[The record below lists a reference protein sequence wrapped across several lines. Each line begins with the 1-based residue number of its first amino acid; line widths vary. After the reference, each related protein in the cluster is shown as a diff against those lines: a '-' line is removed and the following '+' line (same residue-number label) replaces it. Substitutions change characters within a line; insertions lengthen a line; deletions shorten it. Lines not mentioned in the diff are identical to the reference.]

1 MRIFQRTSAKEVRFS
16 GVGLHTGAVVRAK
29 ILPAAPD
36 TGIVFHR
43 TDLAADIRACV
54 GNVVETSYATVL
66 ASGAAR
72 LSTVEHFLSALC
84 GMQVDN
90 ALVEVDGPEMP
101 ILDGSSLEIARA
113 IAGAGYMEQPSRR
126 RFVDVDVPRKL
137 HRDGSMVALS
147 ASADLEILATIDF
160 PAAAI
165 GKQWLRFTL
174 TPEKYLSEIA
184 PARTFVLRHQIEA
197 LRAAGLAR
205 GGSLENAIVVE
216 DGFVHNPGGLRFPDE
231 FVRHKMLDFL
241 GDIALVGRPVRGF
254 FLAMRPGHT
263 INRDL
268 VELLSG
274 SSRSIAPAV
283 SMASSGT
290 PTDLLVTA

>member
-1 MRIFQRTSAKEVRFS
+1 MRIYQRTLAQEARFS
-16 GVGLHTGAVVRAK
+16 GVGLHTGASVRAK
-29 ILPAAPD
+29 ILPAPPD
-36 TGIVFHR
+36 AGIVFRR
-43 TDLAADIRACV
+43 TDLGVDIPAGV

-113 IAGAGYMEQPSRR
+113 IAGAGYLEHPSHR
-126 RFVDVDVPRKL
+126 RFVDVDLPRKL
-137 HRDGSMVALS
+137 HRNGSMVALS
-147 ASADLEILATIDF
+147 PSADLEILVTIDF

-165 GKQWLRFTL
+165 GKQWLRFAL
-174 TPEKYLSEIA
+174 SPEKYLSEIA

-216 DGFVHNPGGLRFPDE
+216 EGIVHNPGGLRFPDE
-231 FVRHKMLDFL
+231 FVRHKVLDFL

-254 FLAMRPGHT
+254 FLAVRPGHT

-274 SSRSIAPAV
+274 SSCSIAPATA
-283 SMASSGT
+283 MASSEASAE
-290 PTDLLVTA
+290 LRITA

>member
-1 MRIFQRTSAKEVRFS
+1 VRIYQRTVAQEARFS
-16 GVGLHTGAVVRAK
+16 GIGLHTGAAVHAK
-29 ILPAAPD
+29 ILPAPPD
-36 TGIVFHR
+36 TGLVFHR
-43 TDLAADIRACV
+43 TDLGVHIPARV

-113 IAGAGYMEQPSRR
+113 IAGAGVLEQPSHR
-126 RFVDVDVPRKL
+126 RFVDIDHPRKL

-147 ASADLEILATIDF
+147 PSADLELLVTIDF

-174 TPEKYLSEIA
+174 SPERYLSEIA
-184 PARTFVLRHQIEA
+184 PARTFVLWQQIES

-216 DGFVHNPGGLRFPDE
+216 EGIVHNPEGLRFPDE
-231 FVRHKMLDFL
+231 FVRHKVLDFL
-241 GDIALVGRPVRGF
+241 GDLALVGRPVRGF
-254 FLAMRPGHT
+254 FLAVRPGHT

-274 SSRSIAPAV
+274 SSRSITPAMATIPSGAP
-283 SMASSGT
+283 SE
-290 PTDLLVTA
+290 LRITA

>member
-1 MRIFQRTSAKEVRFS
+1 M
-16 GVGLHTGAVVRAK
+16 RAK

-43 TDLAADIRACV
+43 TDLAADIPACV

-113 IAGAGYMEQPSRR
+113 IAGAGYVEQPSRR

-147 ASADLEILATIDF
+147 TSADLEILATINF

-184 PARTFVLRHQIEA
+184 PARTFVLRHQVEA

-216 DGFVHNPGGLRFPDE
+216 DGIVHNPGGLRFPDE

-254 FLAMRPGHT
+254 FLAVRPGHT
-263 INRDL
+263 INREL

-290 PTDLLVTA
+290 PAELRVTA

>member
-1 MRIFQRTSAKEVRFS
+1 MRIFQRTLAKEVRFS
-16 GVGLHTGAVVRAK
+16 GIGLHTGAAVHAK

-36 TGIVFHR
+36 TGIVFQR
-43 TDLAADIRACV
+43 TDLGADIPARV

-113 IAGAGYMEQPSRR
+113 IAGAGYLEQPSRR
-126 RFVDVDVPRKL
+126 RFVDIDVPRKL
-137 HRDGSMVALS
+137 RRDGSLVALS
-147 ASADLEILATIDF
+147 SSADLEILVTIDF
-160 PAAAI
+160 PVAAI

-184 PARTFVLRHQIEA
+184 PARTFVLRHQIDA

-216 DGFVHNPGGLRFPDE
+216 DGIVHNPGGLRFPDE

-254 FLAMRPGHT
+254 FLAVRPGHT

-283 SMASSGT
+283 SMASSV
-290 PTDLLVTA
+290 PPAELRVTA